1 MQNLVTPTNDQQE
14 MKDSILTPIPP
25 SKKEK
30 EIVSKSLFYSLSLY
44 LRMFFKLIG
53 GFFIAKFLG
62 PSLYGLRNVFD
73 LTMKRFPLV
82 LEGINRIEK
91 ASGIAY
97 PIAYVEPTL
106 VISSPNPNSYEFG
119 ILFARTIP
127 VMFEEKF
134 QVVIQISAP
143 LIAYGLKG
151 TIHAILAHEF
161 LHFLDLM
168 RKISKMELLSD
179 EVSGNLFENVYS
191 DETRL
196 FEPRAVFKDRTLLNH
211 ITKKFPAGF
220 RDFKLEDKVMKFW
233 AEKNLP
239 KTNISL
245 DTNTV
250 KLSAESLSKIKL
262 DPAFISKMK
271 LLEEKSSK
279 IHKKR
284 LY

>member
-1 MQNLVTPTNDQQE
+1 LDPLVRF
-14 MKDSILTPIPP
+14 KDAYSKGIIPDG
-25 SKKEK
+25 
-30 EIVSKSLFYSLSLY
+30 VYQLVL
-44 LRMFFKLIG
+44 
-53 GFFIAKFLG
+53 
-62 PSLYGLRNVFD
+62 
-73 LTMKRFPLV
+73 KRFPLV
-82 LEGINRIEK
+82 LSGIDRIEK
-91 ASGIAY
+91 ASGIQY
-97 PIAYVEPTL
+97 PVAYVEPSL
-106 VISSPNPNSYEFG
+106 VISSPNPNSYEYG

-127 VMFEEKF
+127 IMFEDKF

-168 RKISKMELLSD
+168 RKISKMELISD
-179 EVSGNLFENVYS
+179 EISGNLFENAYS

-196 FEPRAVFKDRTLLNH
+196 FEPRVVFKDRVLLNH

-220 RDFKLEDKVMKFW
+220 RDYKLEDKVMKFW
-233 AEKNLP
+233 AEKDLP
-239 KTNISL
+239 KSNVSL

-262 DPAFISKMK
+262 DPAFILKIQQ
-271 LLEEKSSK
+271 LEEKSTK